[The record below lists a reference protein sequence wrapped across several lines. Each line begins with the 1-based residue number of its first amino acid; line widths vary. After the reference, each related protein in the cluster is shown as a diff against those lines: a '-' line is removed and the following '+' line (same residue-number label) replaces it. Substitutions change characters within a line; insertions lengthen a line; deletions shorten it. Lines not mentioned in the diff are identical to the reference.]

1 MYFEHI
7 SQKTKTV
14 ADDLNKIDIRQLNK
28 EKYLKTYIDIKCTFT
43 NSFEVYLQGRINDQ
57 SYNNLDIRYKNTKGY
72 PQFARIEI
80 ASTPC
85 NFGGYRHWFLCP
97 GIGKRFCN
105 RRVAVLYFNNEIF
118 ACRHCHN
125 LTYNSRVETRNR
137 IYSLKKW
144 GKVYQEIERLRGEI
158 KRIKYAGKE
167 TVKYKKL
174 RRLWGLYY
182 KYERISKKNLH
193 QD

>member
-1 MYFEHI
+1 
-7 SQKTKTV
+7 
-14 ADDLNKIDIRQLNK
+14 
-28 EKYLKTYIDIKCTFT
+28 
-43 NSFEVYLQGRINDQ
+43 
-57 SYNNLDIRYKNTKGY
+57 
-72 PQFARIEI
+72 
-80 ASTPC
+80 
-85 NFGGYRHWFLCP
+85 
-97 GIGKRFCN
+97 
-105 RRVAVLYFNNEIF
+105 
-118 ACRHCHN
+118 
-125 LTYNSRVETRNR
+125 VETRNR